1 MNSRDLV
8 DLLAE
13 LFGWIGLIAGA
24 ICFLVVAILRISRGS
39 WEETEGVIVDNA
51 HDSQL
56 RWMTTEGE
64 LHTRDLAPDERAAI
78 HDPDELR
85 IHYKRNAPEHISF
98 DPVGHG
104 EKVLRTLGFT
114 FLGMAVLGF
123 VVSIIALFVPR

>member
-1 MNSRDLV
+1 VDFRDLV

-13 LFGWIGLIAGA
+13 LFGWIGLSAA
-24 ICFLVVAILRISRGS
+24 VICFVIVAILRISRGR
-39 WEETEGVIVDNA
+39 WEETEGVVVDNA
-51 HDSQL
+51 NDSQL

-64 LHTRDLAPDERAAI
+64 LHTRELGPAERAAI
-78 HDPDELR
+78 RDPDELH
-85 IHYKRNAPEHISF
+85 IHYKRSAPERISF

-114 FLGMAVLGF
+114 FLGMAVIGF

>member
-1 MNSRDLV
+1 VNFRDLV

-24 ICFLVVAILRISRGS
+24 TCFLIVAILRVSRGS

-64 LHTRDLAPDERAAI
+64 LHTRELGPEERASI
-78 HDPDELR
+78 HNPDELR
-85 IHYKRNAPEHISF
+85 IHYKRSAPEHISF